1 METAPPLQMSLDVV
15 MADKE
20 QLWNKMIEK
29 HGLARHSYKD
39 VSSWLFGDFV
49 FAWDYDFFADGTTA
63 RRLGFHEFVDTEEMF
78 MNIFD
83 DFRKRKVSRKLPY
96 KLRMPTLYVLNIWF
110 CFMWF

>member
-49 FAWDYDFFADGTTA
+49 FAWDYDFLPTEL
-63 RRLGFHEFVDTEEMF
+63 RLDV
-78 MNIFD
+78 
-83 DFRKRKVSRKLPY
+83 
-96 KLRMPTLYVLNIWF
+96 
-110 CFMWF
+110 